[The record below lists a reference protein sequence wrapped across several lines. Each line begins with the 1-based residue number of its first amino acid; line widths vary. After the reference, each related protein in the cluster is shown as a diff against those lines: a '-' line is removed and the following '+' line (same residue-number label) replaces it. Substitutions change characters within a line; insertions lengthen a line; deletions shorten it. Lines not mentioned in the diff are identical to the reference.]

1 MFTLAESD
9 PEDDPGDLGEGH
21 ELPDIED
28 DHDISDEEYDVH
40 PTFSRGEQVTTL
52 YILHLKSKQPWSL
65 S

>member
-28 DHDISDEEYDVH
+28 DHDISDEEYDIPVRQRKDRLVKNLSSAME
-40 PTFSRGEQVTTL
+40 PTNYNR
-52 YILHLKSKQPWSL
+52 
-65 S
+65 